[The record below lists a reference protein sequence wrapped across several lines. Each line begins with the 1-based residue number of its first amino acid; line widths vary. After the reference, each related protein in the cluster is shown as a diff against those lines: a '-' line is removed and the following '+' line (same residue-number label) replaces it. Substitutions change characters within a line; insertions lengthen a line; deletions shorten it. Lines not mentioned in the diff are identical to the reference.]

1 MRRLTS
7 QDRPCPPPARA
18 PRKRTGGRRPPAKK
32 LRRPWSRAE
41 RRLVINGGAALAG
54 VLVLGGLVWLLS
66 NGWAGRQAASLAD
79 GFYRMT
85 ASQGLSVEEIL
96 VEGRAR
102 TEPSDLRWALGLHR
116 GDPILAF
123 DPQAAKARLEALPWV
138 RQAAIERRL
147 PSRIYLRLDERRPM
161 ALWQLDGR
169 LAVIDETGEI
179 IAGAR
184 AEDFAMLTLVVGPD
198 APAHSAALVRF
209 LDSAPELK
217 GRVSAAIRVGG
228 RRWNLRLDG
237 SIDVRLPEHNPE
249 EAWAQLV
256 RIERQHGVLQRNVT
270 TIDLR
275 LPDRL
280 VVRTTPEAARK
291 PAGEEGKNT

>member
-18 PRKRTGGRRPPAKK
+18 PRKRTAGRRAPPKK

-41 RRLVINGGAALAG
+41 RRLVINGSAGLAG
-54 VLVLGGLVWLLS
+54 VLVLGSLVWLLS
-66 NGWAGRQAASLAD
+66 SGWAGRQAASLAT

-102 TEPSDLRWALGLHR
+102 TGPGSLRSALGLQR
-116 GDPILAF
+116 GDAILAF

-147 PSRIYLRLDERRPM
+147 PSLIYLRLEERRPM

-169 LAVIDETGEI
+169 LTVIDETGEI

-184 AEDFAMLTLVVGPD
+184 PEDFARLTLVVGPD
-198 APAHSAALVRF
+198 APEHTAKLVRF

-217 GRVSAAIRVGG
+217 RRVSAAIRVSG

-237 SIDVRLPEHNPE
+237 GIDVRLPEHNPE
-249 EAWAQLV
+249 GAWAQLV
-256 RIERQHGVLQRNVT
+256 RIERQHGVLQRDVA

-275 LPDRL
+275 LPGRL
-280 VVRTTPEAARK
+280 VVRTMPEAARQ
-291 PAGEEGKNT
+291 PAGTDGKNT

>member
-7 QDRPCPPPARA
+7 KDRPCPPPARA
-18 PRKRTGGRRPPAKK
+18 PRKRAAGRRAPPKK

-41 RRLVINGGAALAG
+41 RRLVINGGVGLAG
-54 VLVLGGLVWLLS
+54 VLVIGALVWLLS
-66 NGWAGRQAASLAD
+66 SGWAGRQAADLAA
-79 GFYRMT
+79 GFYRVT
-85 ASQGLSVEEIL
+85 AAQGLSVEEVL

-102 TEPSDLRWALGLHR
+102 TGPSSLRSALDLHR

-123 DPQAAKARLEALPWV
+123 DPRAAKARLEALPWV

-147 PSRIYLRLDERRPM
+147 PSLIYLRLEERRPM

-169 LAVIDETGEI
+169 LAVIDETGEVI
-179 IAGAR
+179 PGAHP
-184 AEDFAMLTLVVGPD
+184 EDFAQLTLVVGPD
-198 APAHSAALVRF
+198 APAHSAALVRL

-228 RRWNLRLDG
+228 RRWNLQLVG
-237 SIDVRLPEHNPE
+237 GIDVRLPEHNPE
-249 EAWAQLV
+249 DAWAQLV
-256 RIERQHGVLQRNVT
+256 RIERQHGLLQRNVA

-280 VVRTTPEAARK
+280 VVRTTPKAARQ
-291 PAGEEGKNT
+291 PAGTDGKNT

>member
-1 MRRLTS
+1 MRRLNS

-18 PRKRTGGRRPPAKK
+18 ARKRAGSRRAPPKK
-32 LRRPWSRAE
+32 LRRPWSRAA
-41 RRLVINGGAALAG
+41 RRLVNNGSVGLAG
-54 VLVLGGLVWLLS
+54 VLVVGGLVWLLS
-66 NGWAGRQAASLAD
+66 SGWAGRQAASLAA

-96 VEGRAR
+96 VEGRGR
-102 TEPSDLRWALGLHR
+102 TGAGSLRAALGLQR
-116 GDPILAF
+116 GDAILAF

-147 PSRIYLRLDERRPM
+147 PSLIYLRLEEHRPM

-179 IAGAR
+179 IDGAR
-184 AEDFAMLTLVVGPD
+184 PEDFAQLTLVVGPD
-198 APAHSAALVRF
+198 APEHSAQLVRL

-217 GRVSAAIRVGG
+217 RRVSAAIRVGG

-237 SIDVRLPEHNPE
+237 GIDVRLPEHNPE
-249 EAWAQLV
+249 GAWAQLV
-256 RIERQHGVLQRNVT
+256 RIERQHGVLQRDVE

-280 VVRTTPEAARK
+280 VVRTTPEAARP
-291 PAGEEGKNT
+291 PAGTDGKNT